1 VTQSNK
7 VVKKLATDFIK
18 KSLCADRIEACISC
32 GMLISLEGPGC
43 PKGARSGD
51 SLKLRVRDRWFAKLV
66 CQQGTSCI
74 IAMRGRS
81 GLSSGPTLRRRPAR
95 LGDVVRQERGIRA
108 DRLGVPR

>member
-1 VTQSNK
+1 
-7 VVKKLATDFIK
+7 
-18 KSLCADRIEACISC
+18 
-32 GMLISLEGPGC
+32 MLITLEEPGC

-66 CQQGTSCI
+66 CQQGTGCI

-95 LGDVVRQERGIRA
+95 LGDVVRQERGIGA
-108 DRLGVPR
+108 DRLGVLCWKECDRTDRCKDWSEKEYENHEN